1 MVVYNGKKRYYRSYL
16 NSNSTTLIYRYIL
29 IGVLGVIS
37 NTLLLVAFRKDPLKC
52 FRNSATYLVMNLS
65 VCDGLTCLFAP
76 FFHVFILNSSAYYY
90 LQSIYEFLVYWFG
103 TVSMVSITSIS
114 IDRFLTVSYPIKHRT
129 LINGKVIIMWLVLIW
144 LGSSIVPAVELFF
157 HREGKKIL
165 VTNIFITIIIMVFY
179 TIMYSWTYCKL
190 NKQSKNMAVQNSTE
204 SLAQQMRN
212 LKEKRFLQ
220 TIILIACIAF
230 ACLVPSAIFWLIYD
244 FLSSTTNETLLS
256 ILKSIIVSI
265 FYTNFAANPLIYI
278 IRFPNYRRTFY
289 RLYWKRGS

>member
-1 MVVYNGKKRYYRSYL
+1 
-16 NSNSTTLIYRYIL
+16 
-29 IGVLGVIS
+29 
-37 NTLLLVAFRKDPLKC
+37 
-52 FRNSATYLVMNLS
+52 
-65 VCDGLTCLFAP
+65 
-76 FFHVFILNSSAYYY
+76 
-90 LQSIYEFLVYWFG
+90 
-103 TVSMVSITSIS
+103 
-114 IDRFLTVSYPIKHRT
+114 
-129 LINGKVIIMWLVLIW
+129 MWLVLIW

-157 HREGKKIL
+157 LREGKKIL
-165 VTNIFITIIIMVFY
+165 VTNIFITIIMVFY

-190 NKQSKNMAVQNSTE
+190 NKQSKNMAVLNSTE

-212 LKEKRFLQ
+212 LKEKRFLK

-230 ACLVPSAIFWLIYD
+230 ACLMPSAIFWLIYD

-265 FYTNFAANPLIYI
+265 FYTANPLIYI